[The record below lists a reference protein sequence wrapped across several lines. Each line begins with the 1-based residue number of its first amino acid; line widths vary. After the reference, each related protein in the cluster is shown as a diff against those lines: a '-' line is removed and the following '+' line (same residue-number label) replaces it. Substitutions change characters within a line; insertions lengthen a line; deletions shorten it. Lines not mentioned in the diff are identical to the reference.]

1 MKKIILI
8 CALLFF
14 VLSAVTAQQITR
26 FGVVDTSRVYNA
38 YFRGS
43 AAVRNYEKRRA
54 EFQAEI
60 QRLTD
65 ELRQLQQQ
73 RLDYQQSG
81 NESAALRIESEITRR
96 TQFLTEYTNAKNVEL
111 ETMQRSLKTSDQFY
125 QQLYSVLGKVAE
137 SGGYTMI
144 LSLQQAN
151 GILWYSDSVDVTD
164 QVISALGM

>member
-8 CALLFF
+8 CALFLLA
-14 VLSAVTAQQITR
+14 LSAVTAQQITR

-43 AAVRNYEKRRA
+43 SAVRNYEKRRA